1 MLVVSSQGGS
11 GDSYTSTGF
20 NVHGPQPNAGNPLG
34 NPAYPGA
41 TSSNGPNYVDF
52 MSSTY
57 NQSYI
62 QTYSFGYGGATID
75 PTLVASPL
83 GLIVQSF
90 EQQVTESFLPLYTHG
105 QVPWSAGNTLF
116 TIFFGINDVMLS
128 YLQQNSSLNYA
139 LIKDYERLVNQVSCP
154 CLLSRSNLV
163 ILITALSYM
172 PQVHEILC
180 S

>member
-1 MLVVSSQGGS
+1 MVTCSPSGS

-20 NVHGPQPNAGNPLG
+20 DVHGAQPNPSNRLG

-52 MSSTY
+52 LSTTY

-62 QTYSFGYGGATID
+62 QTYNFGYGGATID
-75 PTLVASPL
+75 PALVASPY

-90 EQQVTESFLPLYTHG
+90 EQQVTDSFLPFYTHG
-105 QVPWSAGNTLF
+105 EVPWSADNTLF
-116 TIFFGINDVMLS
+116 VVFFGINDVILS
-128 YLQQNSSLNYA
+128 YLEQNSSLNYA
-139 LIKDYERLVNQVSCP
+139 LIKDYESRVNQV
-154 CLLSRSNLV
+154 N
-163 ILITALSYM
+163 
-172 PQVHEILC
+172 C

>member
-20 NVHGPQPNAGNPLG
+20 NVRGPQPNPGNPLG

-52 MSSTY
+52 LSSTY

-62 QTYSFGYGGATID
+62 QTYCFGYGGATID
-75 PTLVASPL
+75 PALLPSPY

-90 EQQVTESFLPLYTHG
+90 EQQVTESFLPFYTHG
-105 QVPWSAGNTLF
+105 EVPWSAEDTLF
-116 TIFFGINDVMLS
+116 TVFFGINDVILS

-139 LIKDYERLVNQVSCP
+139 LIKDYERLLNQVSCL
-154 CLLSRSNLV
+154 C
-163 ILITALSYM
+163 
-172 PQVHEILC
+172 LC
-180 S
+180 SQYNYL